1 MRICSFPVK
10 NIHSKLYK
18 LMKKINTLVAA
29 LLLGMSAQ
37 NVSAQDYSDLDY
49 KPYPYA
55 FVTLQ

>member
-1 MRICSFPVK
+1 
-10 NIHSKLYK
+10 
-18 LMKKINTLVAA
+18 MKKINTLVAA

-55 FVTLQ
+55 FVTLQGGG